1 MAELVATI
9 QEDADDTQ
17 MVELISGDGESY
29 KVRVDVAKISVF
41 IGTMISDDADDE
53 KNSIP
58 LPNVRSGIL
67 SKVIEYLIHYKEEP
81 MKAISKVAFYSFIII
96 LFAPYIWLPFL
107 FCSFKPLK
115 SATIADVV
123 QEWYATYMG
132 TDMEQ
137 DYLFELI
144 LAANYL
150 DIQPLLDLTCATMAT
165 RIRGK
170 TPEEIRQIFNI
181 ANDFTPE
188 DDAALHDENNWC
200 ED

>member
-1 MAELVATI
+1 MAELVAII

-96 LFAPYIWLPFL
+96 VFAPYI
-107 FCSFKPLK
+107 
-115 SATIADVV
+115 
-123 QEWYATYMG
+123 
-132 TDMEQ
+132 
-137 DYLFELI
+137 
-144 LAANYL
+144 
-150 DIQPLLDLTCATMAT
+150 
-165 RIRGK
+165 
-170 TPEEIRQIFNI
+170 
-181 ANDFTPE
+181 
-188 DDAALHDENNWC
+188 
-200 ED
+200 